1 MRRAP
6 PDRSVT
12 SVWEEVRA
20 HSYLLAADLILL
32 VANAAMFVVAMLSAT
47 PTTERAVIGAGHV
60 LVMGLVFALAK
71 ADRPDGP
78 RGLIGF
84 VHDWVPTLIL
94 VAMYFELGVIIPH
107 LNPYDDRRF
116 DKALQAIDVRLLG
129 DPAKFFASLGARWLS
144 DVLACCYIV
153 YYPLLIAVPV
163 ALYAR
168 GELASFRT
176 TAAIIMSA
184 FVMTYVSYALFP
196 AVGPHSL
203 FDGPRAPVLD
213 GYGIAKHVY
222 AMTHDVPREPPDA
235 FPSGHAMVGMLAP
248 AMAWRFYR
256 PMFGWLAMV
265 GVGIVLAT
273 LYLRY
278 HYVIDVVAGLM
289 LAPVAWKVGTW
300 IDRRWD
306 ERHELN
312 D

>member
-1 MRRAP
+1 MMRRA

-32 VANAAMFVVAMLSAT
+32 VANAAMFVAAMLSST
-47 PTTERAVIGAGHV
+47 PLTERAVIGAGHV
-60 LVMGLVFALAK
+60 LVMGLVFALAR
-71 ADRPDGP
+71 ADRPEAP

-94 VAMYFELGVIIPH
+94 VAMYFELSVIIPH
-107 LNPYDDRRF
+107 LNPYDDHRL
-116 DKALQAIDVRLLG
+116 DKALQAFDVRVLG
-129 DPAKFFASLGARWLS
+129 DPPKFFASLGARWLS
-144 DVLACCYIV
+144 DVLACCYVV
-153 YYPLLIAVPV
+153 YYPLLIVVPI

-168 GELASFRT
+168 GDLQNFRT
-176 TAAIIMSA
+176 TAAIIMTA
-184 FVMTYVSYALFP
+184 FVMTYTCYALFP
-196 AVGPHSL
+196 ALGPHSL

-222 AMTHDVPREPPDA
+222 AMTHDVRGEPPDA
-235 FPSGHAMVGMLAP
+235 FPSGHAMVGMLGP

-256 PMFGWLAMV
+256 PLFLGLMVV

-278 HYVIDVVAGLM
+278 HYLLDVAAGLM
-289 LAPVAWKVGTW
+289 LAPVAWKLGTW
-300 IDRRWD
+300 IDRRWN
-306 ERHELN
+306 ERQA
-312 D
+312 

>member
-1 MRRAP
+1 MSRRG

-12 SVWEEVRA
+12 SAWEEVRA
-20 HSYLLAADLILL
+20 HSYVLASDQILL
-32 VANAAMFVVAMLSAT
+32 VANAAMFVAAMLSAT
-47 PTTERAVIGAGHV
+47 PMTERAVIGAGHV

-71 ADRPDGP
+71 ADRAELP

-94 VAMYFELGVIIPH
+94 VAMYFELGVVVPH
-107 LNPYDDRRF
+107 LNPYDDHRL
-116 DKALQAIDVRLLG
+116 DKALQAVDVRLLG

-163 ALYAR
+163 ALYVR
-168 GELASFRT
+168 GELTNFRT
-176 TAAIIMSA
+176 TAAIIMTA
-184 FVMTYVSYALFP
+184 FVMTYTCYALFP

-203 FDGPRAPVLD
+203 FDGVRAPVLD
-213 GYGIAKHVY
+213 GYGIAKHIY

-235 FPSGHAMVGMLAP
+235 FPSGHAMFGVLAP

-256 PMFGWLAMV
+256 PMFVWLAMI

-278 HYVIDVVAGLM
+278 HYIIDVAAALM
-289 LAPVAWKVGTW
+289 LAPVVWKLGTW
-300 IDRRWD
+300 IDRRWN
-306 ERHELN
+306 ERHALL